1 MNQNLNNH
9 EQIKGIGEYMPD
21 NETQNVTSP
30 NTVTPPALVQ
40 YAAQPV
46 PQTEQIAPTPRQIL
60 DAPPPK
66 TSSIEDDEFEKAQE
80 SILKIN
86 NVYSKR
92 MVGQTSLRES
102 LLIALLSGGHLL
114 LESVPGL
121 AKTTAAQTLALSVNG
136 KFSRIQCTPDLLP
149 SDIIGTEIYNQKTGD
164 FKTELGPVHANF
176 VLLDEI
182 NRSSAKTQS
191 AMLEAMQ
198 EKQTSIG
205 GIMHKL
211 PRPFLVIATQNP
223 IEQEGTYHLPEAQLD
238 RFLMKEILTY
248 SSPEEEYE
256 ILKRYD
262 TGALELDNT
271 AHAVELTDVE
281 HIQKIVKQVYVNDTI
296 RSYIVNL
303 VHATRDADKV
313 LPKEVSK
320 YIEYGASTR
329 ASLSL
334 LSASRA
340 VAVLNGRRNVIP
352 DDVKLVAERV
362 FRHRIILRYDAY
374 IDNVTPELIVQQ
386 ILNVVPTP

>member
-1 MNQNLNNH
+1 MNQNLDNN
-9 EQIKGIGEYMPD
+9 EPVNGIGSYMPGES
-21 NETQNVTSP
+21 NSNV
-30 NTVTPPALVQ
+30 VTPPPLVQ
-40 YAAQPV
+40 YASPKEVEESPV
-46 PQTEQIAPTPRQIL
+46 EEISIPKQLQ
-60 DAPPPK
+60 DAPEPFVP
-66 TSSIEDDEFEKAQE
+66 SDEEAQFVKAQE
-80 SILKIN
+80 SIAKIN
-86 NVYSKR
+86 AVYSQR
-92 MVGQTSLRES
+92 MVGQNSLKQS

-205 GIMHKL
+205 GVMHKL

-248 SSPEEEYE
+248 SSAEEEFE

-262 TGALELDNT
+262 SGALDLDNST
-271 AHAVELTDVE
+271 VAIELSDVE
-281 HIQKIVKQVYVNDTI
+281 HIQKIVKEVYVSDAI

-303 VHATRDADKV
+303 VNATRTAETILSPDVA
-313 LPKEVSK
+313 K

-329 ASLSL
+329 ASLALVS
-334 LSASRA
+334 SARA
-340 VAVLNGRRNVIP
+340 VAVLDGRKNVIP
-352 DDVKLVAERV
+352 DDVKAVAERV

-374 IDNVTPELIVQQ
+374 IHNITPEIIIEQL
-386 ILNVVPTP
+386 LNVVPSP